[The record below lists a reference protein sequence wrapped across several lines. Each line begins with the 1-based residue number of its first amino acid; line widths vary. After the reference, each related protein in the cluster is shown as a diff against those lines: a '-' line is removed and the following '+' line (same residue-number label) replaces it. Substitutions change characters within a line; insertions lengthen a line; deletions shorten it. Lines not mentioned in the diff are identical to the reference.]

1 LCANSSS
8 GVWGQSGGEAVTG
21 AEDRPDGGRRR
32 SNFGVVGRLAI
43 GVLFFCV
50 LTPLGLVLRLAGR
63 DALRLRLDRRA
74 PSYWIERA
82 SADGRQTSMEKQF

>member
-1 LCANSSS
+1 M
-8 GVWGQSGGEAVTG
+8 TG
-21 AEDRPDGGRRR
+21 AEDLAAERRR
-32 SNFGVVGRLAI
+32 WSIFGVFGALAM

-63 DALRLRLDRRA
+63 DPLRLHLDRRT

-82 SADGRQTSMEKQF
+82 SADGRQTSMKKQF